1 MNKHK
6 VNVAIAT
13 ILVPGFDMVKTTLY
27 QNNDGAWLYAKP
39 DDDETGT
46 AVVELLDYAS
56 SVDACLTWE
65 KSLSEFEQE
74 RLTGYILMELG
85 HENGAA
91 IASFNAVR
99 KASAMSRCLAL
110 IRMFQASLNGLHGV
124 QLRLQKGVK

>member
-13 ILVPGFDMVKTTLY
+13 ILVPGFDRVKTTLY
-27 QNNDGAWLYAKP
+27 QNNDGAWLYDKP
-39 DDDETGT
+39 VDETGT

-74 RLTGYILMELG
+74 RLTGYLLMELG

-91 IASFNAVR
+91 IASFNAIR

-110 IRMFQASLNGLHGV
+110 IRMKQPVLEEGLV
-124 QLRLQKGVK
+124 